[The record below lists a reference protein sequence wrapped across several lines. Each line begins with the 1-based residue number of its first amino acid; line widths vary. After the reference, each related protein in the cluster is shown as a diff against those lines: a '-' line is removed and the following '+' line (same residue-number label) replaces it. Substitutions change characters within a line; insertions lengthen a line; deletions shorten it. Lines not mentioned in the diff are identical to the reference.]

1 MLGPR
6 PARAHTPFGRG
17 SVRTGISK
25 SSPPV
30 HASQNSGQ
38 LLPIASLP
46 GETDGGILRKCCR
59 SKRKGMVGAENAG
72 NLAPSPDYNYSLIL
86 LSPATAWG
94 NGLA

>member
-46 GETDGGILRKCCR
+46 GETDGGILRKCR
-59 SKRKGMVGAENAG
+59 PWKRKGMVGAENAG
-72 NLAPSPDYNYSLIL
+72 NLAPSPAYNYSLIL